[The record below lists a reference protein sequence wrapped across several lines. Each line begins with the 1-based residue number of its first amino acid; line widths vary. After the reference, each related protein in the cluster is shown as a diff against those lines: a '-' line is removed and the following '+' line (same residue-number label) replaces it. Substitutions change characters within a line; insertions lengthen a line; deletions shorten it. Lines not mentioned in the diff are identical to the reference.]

1 MTRQR
6 TFIGLLGLG
15 LAAPWGAMRARLTF
29 GAVPD
34 RLTLIFDGS

>member
-6 TFIGLLGLG
+6 IVVGLLGL
-15 LAAPWGAMRARLTF
+15 AALWGAACARLTF
-29 GAVPD
+29 GAVPA

>member
-1 MTRQR
+1 MSKR
-6 TFIGLLGLG
+6 TMGLLGLG
-15 LAAPWGAMRARLTF
+15 LAALWGATRARLAF

>member
-1 MTRQR
+1 MNRRATL
-6 TFIGLLGLG
+6 GLVGLG
-15 LAAPWGAMRARLTF
+15 LATLWGATRARLTF